1 MTTFET
7 ADDVFTAAQIEHGL
21 AIANLLLHPSSKA
34 NDEVKVTG
42 RALGLAARF
51 AAKNFTPSVPPP
63 APLLERANNA
73 TWIETKTTNEKEI

>member
-1 MTTFET
+1 MTTSET

-42 RALGLAARF
+42 RALGEAARF
-51 AAKNFTPSVPPP
+51 AAKNNYQSGLDALYPHGLPKCLQSKP
-63 APLLERANNA
+63 
-73 TWIETKTTNEKEI
+73 TNEKKV